1 MSLSATG
8 PTSCHVKGIKSSAT
22 LTQLEEIMV
31 DEPAIRVRFAMDQ
44 TATSLD
50 NAMHVVEDSLSEE
63 LSDLRAREGV
73 TGVFVSPSGIGAGAS
88 GPAFEVAIQLWRSFT
103 DDTARLVTLGG
114 WILWLADRVKAK
126 RNSRPMIS
134 DSPTLGAV
142 AAAKVHETTNIDGY
156 RLIDCRPLRGNAEFS
171 TDERHMWLATFEHA
185 TRGEVLAVFMSPT
198 GIVLGQVVIP
208 HVVHNDGT
216 NYTRRT
222 PEEIS
227 TIFRERN
234 HWG

>member
-1 MSLSATG
+1 
-8 PTSCHVKGIKSSAT
+8 
-22 LTQLEEIMV
+22 MV
-31 DEPAIRVRFAMDQ
+31 DEPVIRVRFAMDQ

-50 NAMHVVEDSLSEE
+50 NAMHEVEDSLSEE

-88 GPAFEVAIQLWRSFT
+88 GPAFEVAIQLLRSFT
-103 DDTARLVTLGG
+103 DDAVRLVTLGG
-114 WILWLADRVKAK
+114 WILWFADRVKAK
-126 RNSRPMIS
+126 RNSNPMIE
-134 DSPTLGAV
+134 DGPTLGAV
-142 AAAKVHETTNIDGY
+142 AAARVHETTDLDGY
-156 RLIDCRPLRGNAEFS
+156 RLIDCRPLRGDAGCG
-171 TDERHMWLATFEHA
+171 TDERHIWLAAFEHPV
-185 TRGEVLAVFMSPT
+185 RGEVLAVFMSPT

-208 HVVHNDGT
+208 HLVHNDGT